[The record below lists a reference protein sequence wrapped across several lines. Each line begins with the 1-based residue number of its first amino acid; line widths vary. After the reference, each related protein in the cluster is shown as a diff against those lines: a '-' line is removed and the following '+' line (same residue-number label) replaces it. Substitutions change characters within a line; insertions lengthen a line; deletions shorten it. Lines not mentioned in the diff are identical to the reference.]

1 METNK
6 KKQGFSVR
14 LRNSVR
20 FKFVIIVIIL
30 LLTAILCLSI
40 PLSIALQKPYTDL
53 LAHGLF
59 LRTKVLLDNLEL
71 SAHNLF
77 KNNDK
82 NDLDL
87 LLLNR
92 GALDEAKFIVITGK
106 SPNSDKESIDY
117 ILASDYA
124 EISKVINTKRNHK
137 QYSSRGNNCHRLA
150 SIIIS
155 RLINRPS

>member
-59 LRTKVLLDNLEL
+59 LRTKVLLDNLE
-71 SAHNLF
+71 
-77 KNNDK
+77 
-82 NDLDL
+82 
-87 LLLNR
+87 
-92 GALDEAKFIVITGK
+92 
-106 SPNSDKESIDY
+106 
-117 ILASDYA
+117 
-124 EISKVINTKRNHK
+124 
-137 QYSSRGNNCHRLA
+137 
-150 SIIIS
+150 
-155 RLINRPS
+155 